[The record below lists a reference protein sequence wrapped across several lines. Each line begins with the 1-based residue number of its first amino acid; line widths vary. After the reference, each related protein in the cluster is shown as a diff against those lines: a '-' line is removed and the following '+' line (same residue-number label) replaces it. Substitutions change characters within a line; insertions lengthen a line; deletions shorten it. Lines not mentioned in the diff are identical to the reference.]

1 MVTAAAV
8 IIGDE
13 ILSGKVRD
21 TNGHR
26 LIDLLRSVG
35 VELCRIT
42 TIGDDPAQIAEEVGR
57 CAARY
62 DYVFTSGGIGPTHDD
77 RTMEGIAQAFSV
89 GLVRHPRL
97 ESLVRHYLGERVA
110 EAAFKMAEVPEGTRL
125 LGDGPVP
132 ALTFRNIFILPG
144 IPQFFVAQLELVRS
158 LFSGKSPTL
167 HRLYLR
173 AEECDIAE
181 LLGRVQRD
189 LPSVKI
195 GSYPR
200 FGDPSYSVLVTV
212 EGSDAGQ
219 VQTALTELIT
229 RLPEDRLLRVESGEE

>member
-1 MVTAAAV
+1 MVVLERHTHVGGYLRVARFLTQLSFELTNTAATQY
-8 IIGDE
+8 
-13 ILSGKVRD
+13 S
-21 TNGHR
+21 
-26 LIDLLRSVG
+26 
-35 VELCRIT
+35 
-42 TIGDDPAQIAEEVGR
+42 
-57 CAARY
+57 
-62 DYVFTSGGIGPTHDD
+62 
-77 RTMEGIAQAFSV
+77 
-89 GLVRHPRL
+89 
-97 ESLVRHYLGERVA
+97 
-110 EAAFKMAEVPEGTRL
+110 PEGTRL

-132 ALTFRNIFILPG
+132 ALTFRNIYILPG